1 MSHPPGTLT
10 RMRWIPDSRTLELS
24 ARNVQVLLDKLDE
37 PIHGDC
43 SGGGPNA
50 SSSICI
56 ALRIRICVS

>member
-1 MSHPPGTLT
+1 
-10 RMRWIPDSRTLELS
+10 MRWIPDSRTLELS